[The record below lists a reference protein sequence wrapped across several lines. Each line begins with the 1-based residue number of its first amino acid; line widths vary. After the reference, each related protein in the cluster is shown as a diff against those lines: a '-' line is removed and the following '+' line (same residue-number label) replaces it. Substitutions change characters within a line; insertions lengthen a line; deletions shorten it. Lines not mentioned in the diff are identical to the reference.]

1 MSQTTLAPAK
11 TKTPAN
17 PLYIIHRI
25 AILLACA
32 AIFYPGF
39 NPGRITTAINRNVSL
54 FTASISYNSLVSE
67 LQRPL
72 ARGWVQSSTF
82 ILLMVAC
89 VILIIGI
96 ILCAVGGCMSVGN
109 NRMQRKGL
117 MFPLAGSIVMAGAL
131 GGIFAAYSQ
140 IVAAAN
146 DRVPANFAPGFWL
159 YAVLTAVTLLTTL
172 LLLASGK
179 GEVLEP
185 KMEMKETYK
194 IFLMFLPI
202 LAVAFVFSYLPLW
215 GWRYAF
221 FDYKAGG
228 ELTSENFVGFR
239 WFTYLF
245 QSEATR
251 NDIFRV
257 IKNTLAMSGIGIITS
272 WLPMA
277 FAIFLTQASSKKF
290 RRIVQTFT
298 TVPNFLGWVI
308 IYAVALAIFSTDG
321 FVNNFLNNI
330 LGLTANTNY
339 LMSSSHMWLKMWLWG
354 TWKGLGWSAIIYISS
369 ISGID
374 PTLYEAATVDGAG
387 RFQQMW
393 NVTVPQLSSTFFVML
408 LMSIANVLS
417 NGMEQYL
424 VFTNAINAQSI
435 EVLDLYVYNLG
446 IVNGQIPM
454 STMVGMCKSIISV
467 ALLFIANTASKNLRG
482 ESII

>member
-89 VILIIGI
+89 IILIIGI